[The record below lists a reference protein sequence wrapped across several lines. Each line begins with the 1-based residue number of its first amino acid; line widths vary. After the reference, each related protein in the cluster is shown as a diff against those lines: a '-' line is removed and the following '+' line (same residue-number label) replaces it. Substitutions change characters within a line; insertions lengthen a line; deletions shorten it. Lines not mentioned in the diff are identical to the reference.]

1 MLVTVLSFLAFITV
15 IAYFAISKKQS
26 KLEEYEI
33 PTQSTELKHEIAEV
47 DPVVFEEEPELQF
60 VQAPILEE
68 KPKKA
73 AAKKTAT
80 KKPTVKKTKAAK
92 KDGK

>member
-1 MLVTVLSFLAFITV
+1 MLVTVLTFLALIAV

-26 KLEEYEI
+26 KLEEYDI
-33 PTQSTELKHEIAEV
+33 PTQQSEIKHMIAEV
-47 DPVVFEEEPELQF
+47 DPIVFEEEPTPE
-60 VQAPILEE
+60 PIVEP
-68 KPKKA
+68 KQKKA
-73 AAKKTAT
+73 ATKKTAS